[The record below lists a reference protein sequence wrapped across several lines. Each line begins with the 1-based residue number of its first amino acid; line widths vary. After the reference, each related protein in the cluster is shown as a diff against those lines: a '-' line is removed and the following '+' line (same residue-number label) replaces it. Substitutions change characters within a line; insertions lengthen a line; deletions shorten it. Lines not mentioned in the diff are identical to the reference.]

1 MEGVHMKKFA
11 APLVGAV
18 LLASFAAAP
27 PASAETRI
35 LTGTIADNPGSKL
48 IVKVQRVGGDPFRI
62 KSFRFKR
69 LSFTCFG
76 ASPPGRVNGTVG
88 TMKVEKG
95 PNPFDPAKRTNVY
108 FSEDGQLTVD
118 GKIGVLITGIINRK
132 GTRSSG
138 NLGISFGDGCHA
150 DRGTGFSK
158 FNATG

>member
-1 MEGVHMKKFA
+1 MEGVDMKKFA
-11 APLVGAV
+11 VPLVGAV
-18 LLASFAAAP
+18 LLASLATAP

-35 LTGTIADNPGSKL
+35 LTGTITDNPGSKL
-48 IVKVQRVGGDPFRI
+48 IVKVQRFRI

-76 ASPPGRVNGTVG
+76 GSPPGRVNGTVG

-95 PNPFDPAKRTNVY
+95 SNPFDPAKRTNVY
-108 FSEDGQLTVD
+108 SAEDGQLTVD
-118 GKIGVLITGIINRK
+118 GKIGVFILGIINRK
-132 GTRSSG
+132 GTRTSG

-158 FNATG
+158 FKATG

>member
-1 MEGVHMKKFA
+1 MNVATDHGRRRHEGVRSPTCGSGLA
-11 APLVGAV
+11 GVVGDCTA
-18 LLASFAAAP
+18 
-27 PASAETRI
+27 
-35 LTGTIADNPGSKL
+35 G
-48 IVKVQRVGGDPFRI
+48 QRRDAHPDGDHYRQSRLEVDRI

-76 ASPPGRVNGTVG
+76 GSPPGRVTGTVG

-108 FSEDGQLTVD
+108 FAEDGQLTVD
-118 GKIGVLITGIINRK
+118 GKIGVFILGIINRK
-132 GTRSSG
+132 GTRTSG

-158 FNATG
+158 FKATG